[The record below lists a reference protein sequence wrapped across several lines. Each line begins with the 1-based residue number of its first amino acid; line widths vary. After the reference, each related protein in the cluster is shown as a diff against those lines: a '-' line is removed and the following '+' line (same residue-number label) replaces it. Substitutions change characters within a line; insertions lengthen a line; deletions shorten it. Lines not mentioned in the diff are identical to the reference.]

1 MTTWWPYA
9 RLAAAALGLAAIIAQ
24 LSQSIGNALS
34 ATTEWAQHIPTVA
47 ANFLSFFT
55 IDANLLSVIV
65 LPIGAIWA
73 LRHRGDDE
81 AEPSWLAVLL
91 VCAST
96 YMIVTGI
103 VYNTLLRGVALPQ
116 GVTVPWSNEVL
127 HVVIPLFLLADLLFA
142 PRRRALGWNTV
153 AIAAIFPIV
162 WVVYT
167 MIRANLII
175 APATGETW
183 WYPYPFLNPHLV
195 PGEYLASR
203 HTSSASPSR
212 SSASPA
218 SWSGWAASAAPPCP
232 SPPDRHPPPTAPH
245 RRLPTVVESHTRA
258 GSDHGCMLERRF

>member
-9 RLAAAALGLAAIIAQ
+9 RLAAAALALAAIIAQ
-24 LSQSIGNALS
+24 VARSIENALQ
-34 ATTEWAQHIPTVA
+34 ATTEWGQHLPTVA

-55 IDANLLSVIV
+55 ILSNLLAAIV
-65 LPIGAIWA
+65 LIVAAVWA
-73 LRHRGDDE
+73 LRHRHDSRP
-81 AEPSWLAVLL
+81 EPNWLAVSLA
-91 VCAST
+91 CAST

-142 PRRRALGWNTV
+142 PRRRALAWSAV
-153 AIAAIFPIV
+153 AITTVFPIA

-195 PGEYLASR
+195 PGGYLGVAGYIVGI
-203 HTSSASPSR
+203 AV
-212 SSASPA
+212 AIVGVA
-218 SWSGWAASAAPPCP
+218 CF
-232 SPPDRHPPPTAPH
+232 
-245 RRLPTVVESHTRA
+245 VVWVGRKRGA
-258 GSDHGCMLERRF
+258 RVPVA